1 MEIRIVIFLAFVS
14 VALITNTLLI
24 WLVYKALS
32 GLTSKV
38 TDTVS
43 QFITSSETNEWIAT
57 LKSASE
63 QAIAVTEAAKL
74 RIIESQ
80 PVIEKAQQDYRAV
93 LDKANSTLETV
104 AEEITTKAK
113 QTRDVVAGPA
123 FSFLAFAAGLS
134 QVIENI
140 ETEE

>member
-1 MEIRIVIFLAFVS
+1 METRIVIFLAFVS

-24 WLVYKALS
+24 WLAYKALT
-32 GLTSKV
+32 GFTSKV
-38 TDTVS
+38 TETMS
-43 QFITSSETNEWIAT
+43 QFVTSSETNEWIAT

-63 QAIAVTEAAKL
+63 QAITVTEATKL
-74 RIIESQ
+74 RIAESL
-80 PVIEKAQQDYRAV
+80 PAVEKAQQNYRSA

-104 AEEITTKAK
+104 ADEITTKTKKA
-113 QTRDVVAGPA
+113 RDVVAGPA